1 MSGISLPKLSIPKS
15 PSITSLEFKPP
26 SAKIPSFPP
35 IVVPPSDLERP
46 EGVEAESNTE
56 EPVAPSVTIPII
68 DFPVPLPTTE
78 VVTAATYAAVTAVA
92 ATTFAQPLFDK
103 IKKQLQ
109 KFLQKKIDKWKEQRQ
124 KREKDSSVS

>member
-1 MSGISLPKLSIPKS
+1 MAGIFLPKLDIPKTPNIS
-15 PSITSLEFKPP
+15 GIEFKPP

-68 DFPVPLPTTE
+68 DFPLPLPTAE

-103 IKKQLQ
+103 IKQKLQ
-109 KFLQKKIDKWKEQRQ
+109 KFLQKKINKWKEQRQ
-124 KREKDSSVS
+124 KNKKVSSVN

>member
-1 MSGISLPKLSIPKS
+1 MPSISFPNLIIPKAPDIS
-15 PSITSLEFKPP
+15 EIEFKPP

-46 EGVEAESNTE
+46 KGVKAESNTE

-68 DFPVPLPTTE
+68 DFPLPLPTTE

-103 IKKQLQ
+103 IKQKLQ

-124 KREKDSSVS
+124 KNKKVSSVN

>member
-68 DFPVPLPTTE
+68 DFPLPLPTAE

>member
-1 MSGISLPKLSIPKS
+1 MPSISFPNLIIPKAPDISGI
-15 PSITSLEFKPP
+15 EFKPP

-68 DFPVPLPTTE
+68 DFPIPLHTAE

-124 KREKDSSVS
+124 KRKKDSSVS

>member
-1 MSGISLPKLSIPKS
+1 MSGIYFPKLTIPKS
-15 PSITSLEFKPP
+15 PSITSIEFKPP

-56 EPVAPSVTIPII
+56 EPTAPSVTIPII

-109 KFLQKKIDKWKEQRQ
+109 KFLQKKINKWKEQRQ
-124 KREKDSSVS
+124 KNKKVSSVN

>member
-1 MSGISLPKLSIPKS
+1 VLSFPNLIIPKAPTISGI
-15 PSITSLEFKPP
+15 EFKPP

-35 IVVPPSDLERP
+35 IVVPPSDLEQP
-46 EGVEAESNTE
+46 EGVKAESNTE

-68 DFPVPLPTTE
+68 DFPLPLPTAE

-124 KREKDSSVS
+124 KNKKVSSVN